1 MWIAARLL
9 GVYFSL
15 GTETAYGKMGALPI
29 TAFFIYVY
37 WLIFV
42 LGAEVSFLVQNRAV
56 FTGKRINY
64 ASLAEAMV
72 LRQVL
77 ERVETQHH
85 TGTPLLGI
93 NEIAQSLDVSHFVVQ
108 KAVSFLMDQKILTEV
123 HEDQHD
129 FNGELKVLLT
139 RALKEGEEVMI
150 IQGFLGVHK
159 LVQSFDASPIFR
171 EIFAPLSKK

>member
-1 MWIAARLL
+1 MHNIGILYHPQKAAAKPLAYQVGEWLTAQHRAVWIAPGRDEPNMLAPVAQSDLLIVLGGDGSMLRAARLAAP
-9 GVYFSL
+9 S
-15 GTETAYGKMGALPI
+15 
-29 TAFFIYVY
+29 
-37 WLIFV
+37 
-42 LGAEVSFLVQNRAV
+42 Q
-56 FTGKRINY
+56 
-64 ASLAEAMV
+64 
-72 LRQVL
+72 
-77 ERVETQHH
+77 
-85 TGTPLLGI
+85 TPLLGI